1 MPFVNADALQLPFAD
16 GTFDAVTI
24 SYGLRNVEDTV
35 AALTEMRRVTAAGG
49 VIVIAEFSTP
59 TWAPFRAVY
68 REWIMA
74 ALPALARPFSS
85 NPRAYDYLAESILA
99 WPNQAKLANLL
110 REAGWSDVE
119 WKNLSGGI
127 VALHRAVR
135 TYFLQRVD
143 DPREAHPERAAN
155 ELLLLHRGG
164 PLTARMA
171 GVPAA
176 TLPTLH
182 RATPADHGWML
193 ELIERDEGARAA
205 RIAGNAAALGVPGL
219 VVVTGAA
226 PAALALRGK
235 QSLAELKRRL
245 DARLDRL
252 LKQPKA

>member
-1 MPFVNADALQLPFAD
+1 MLQVWQDHQVQKFDARATLAKRRADVAEMFDGVAGRYDLMNDLMTGGLQRAWRRELERAIAPRPGQRILDLAAGTGTSSRRLADSGALVVPADLSFNMLAEGRKRQPDLPFVNADALQLPFAD

-99 WPNQAKLANLL
+99 WPNQAKLADLL

-127 VALHRAVR
+127 VALHRAV
-135 TYFLQRVD
+135 
-143 DPREAHPERAAN
+143 A
-155 ELLLLHRGG
+155 
-164 PLTARMA
+164 
-171 GVPAA
+171 
-176 TLPTLH
+176 
-182 RATPADHGWML
+182 
-193 ELIERDEGARAA
+193 
-205 RIAGNAAALGVPGL
+205 
-219 VVVTGAA
+219 
-226 PAALALRGK
+226 
-235 QSLAELKRRL
+235 
-245 DARLDRL
+245 
-252 LKQPKA
+252 